1 MGRADRAAE
10 PVAVL
15 RGLAGPRS
23 GVVILALGII
33 ATLCLLFAPIFV
45 TSIDR
50 SAPRPAGGAIDFSG
64 HGPLTAPV
72 ELSGQW
78 RLNWLS
84 GPPGPPADRSVM
96 VEAPGMWSGPETGL
110 PTHGAVSYGLRIS
123 GLAPGRYTLHV
134 PSVYAASRV
143 SVNGR
148 VLSQQGAPGL
158 TKASTNPTIRAHD
171 VTIDAD
177 GGPIDVRID
186 VSAFYERDNGL
197 DAAPVFGTAQQ
208 MTRWVALDWLRGML
222 LLSSCLLLAC
232 YGVVIFAVRRQERG
246 WLWFGLACVTVMPVL
261 ATFSHDNLLLLLAPS
276 MPLLAMRAIQ
286 YLTVIVALGAM
297 MLYTRH
303 LFPEESPRLVQRA
316 ILAVLAANF
325 AASCGAAA
333 FGGLMGLSLVAYYAV
348 WVRVA
353 VLAYVLWVVVVA
365 TLRRRDGAAVYLLGM
380 AVFFATLVYT
390 DLTANRFIPQ
400 VGSGLDLMPLG
411 MFVMLLS
418 HLVIMAKRWD
428 GAISSAEL
436 TSRELRQLLDVNIAI
451 ASEIELEPLLRRIV
465 QATSQL
471 LYADRGTLFLH
482 DERTGEL
489 WSMVAEGLESR
500 EIRFPAGVGLAG
512 DCFVRGAIDRVPDAY
527 ADPRFNAAVDKAT
540 GYRTRTLL
548 SAPITTRDGRRLG
561 VLQAV
566 NRLDGA
572 AFDEA
577 DAARMGAFAAQAA
590 VAIENATLFEEVQSE
605 RNYND
610 SILRSM
616 SSGVVTLD
624 RDARIVSLNA
634 AARRILGIEAD
645 AQLPEG
651 LNLTVAD
658 NNPWLPAE
666 LQAVAT
672 SSQPKTLLD
681 ADVKTLRGDTIAANV
696 SIVPLISG
704 GERVGLLIIVED
716 ITEGKRL
723 QGAMRRFMTQ
733 KVVDQ
738 VMGRDDDLLFG
749 AACQASVLFADIRG
763 FTSLAEHLGPR
774 DTVDMLNEI
783 FTELFE
789 AVAANDGVL
798 DKYIGDAIMAVYGAP
813 LSSERDPQNAVDSAV
828 AMTAMLRAI
837 NARRL
842 ERGLEPVGLGVGVAT
857 GQVVAGTIGS
867 PKRMDYTVIGDSV
880 NLASRLQGVT
890 KIYGVAIVVCED
902 TAAAVQGHR
911 LRELDALKVRGRR
924 RPARIFQVLTDGAP
938 APEAALEAYA
948 RGRGALAAG
957 LWQDAAAAFEA
968 ALVASPDDGPS
979 RLMLDRARQLMRA
992 PPPAGWDGVWD
1003 SSGV

>member
-1 MGRADRAAE
+1 M
-10 PVAVL
+10 AVL
-15 RGLAGPRS
+15 RLAGPRG
-23 GVVILALGII
+23 GVVILALAII
-33 ATLCLLFAPIFV
+33 ATLCLLLAPIFV
-45 TSIDR
+45 TAIDR
-50 SAPRPAGGAIDFSG
+50 SAPKPAGGTIDFSR

-78 RLNWLS
+78 RLSWLS
-84 GPPGPPADRSVM
+84 GPPGPPAGAALM
-96 VEAPGMWSGPETGL
+96 VDVPGLWSGPETGL

-134 PSVYAASRV
+134 PAVYAASRV

-148 VLSQQGAPGL
+148 VLSLHGPPGL
-158 TKASTNPTIRAHD
+158 TKASTVPTIRAHD
-171 VTIDAD
+171 VTFDAD
-177 GGPIDVRID
+177 GEPIDLRID

-197 DAAPVFGTAQQ
+197 DAAPVFGPALQ
-208 MTRWVALDWLRGML
+208 MTRWIALDWLRGML

-232 YGVVIFAVRRQERG
+232 YGAVIFAVRRQERG

-286 YLTVIVALGAM
+286 YLTVILALGAM
-297 MLYTRH
+297 VLYTRH
-303 LFPEESPRLVQRA
+303 LFPQESPRLAHRA
-316 ILAVLAANF
+316 ILGVLAANF

-333 FGGLMGLSLVAYYAV
+333 FGGLMALSLVAYYAV

-353 VLAYVLWVVVVA
+353 VLAYVLWVVVTA

-428 GAISSAEL
+428 GAITSAEL

-465 QATSQL
+465 QATSQIL
-471 LYADRGTLFLH
+471 HADRGSLFLH
-482 DERTGEL
+482 DEKTDEL

-512 DCFVRGAIDRVPDAY
+512 DCFRRGVIERVTDAY
-527 ADPRFNAAVDKAT
+527 ADPRFNAAIDKAT

-548 SAPITTRDGRRLG
+548 SAPIVTRDGRKLG

-572 AFDEA
+572 AFDDA
-577 DAARMGAFAAQAA
+577 DVARMGAFAAQAA
-590 VAIENATLFEEVQSE
+590 VAIENATLFAEVASE

-624 RDARIVSLNA
+624 RDARIVKLNA
-634 AARRILGIEAD
+634 AARRILGIDPDAEAPD
-645 AQLPEG
+645 G
-651 LNLTVAD
+651 LNLTLAQS
-658 NNPWLPAE
+658 NPWLPAE

-681 ADVKTLRGDTIAANV
+681 ADVKTLRGDTISANV

-738 VMGRDDDLLFG
+738 VMARDDDLLFG

-813 LSSERDPQNAVDSAV
+813 LSSGRDPQNAVDSAV
-828 AMTAMLRAI
+828 AMSAMIKAF
-837 NARRL
+837 NARQL
-842 ERGLEPVGLGVGVAT
+842 ERGLQPVELGVGVAS

-880 NLASRLQGVT
+880 NLASRLESVT
-890 KIYGVAIVVCED
+890 KTYGVGIVVCED
-902 TAAAVQGHR
+902 TAAAIEGHR
-911 LRELDALKVRGRR
+911 LRELDALRVRGRR
-924 RPARIFQVLTDGAP
+924 RPARIFQVLTDDAVQHD
-938 APEAALEAYA
+938 AALEAYA
-948 RGRGALAAG
+948 RGRRALTAG
-957 LWQDAAAAFEA
+957 LCEEAASAFEA
-968 ALVASPDDGPS
+968 ALAEAPEDGPS
-979 RLMLDRARQLMRA
+979 RLMLERARQLIRS
-992 PPPAGWDGVWD
+992 PPPVNWDGVWD
-1003 SSGV
+1003 SSWA